1 LALIVM
7 RTRLGPIA
15 ALILSLAVPAW
26 AQAPTPLGSP
36 LPPPGPLP
44 GSPLPPP
51 GPLPGAP
58 PPAGPLP
65 QPGPPSAAP
74 SPEAQ
79 APQGREFCHQSV
91 SFTIAPRE
99 NVPGPYRPFIGIF
112 SDAAWT
118 PQLCAALVVEN
129 VDNNGTATII
139 YAYGP
144 MGTNGRGAG
153 GVLNGTGVIQQGELK
168 FQNSDGTQ
176 FAFKPFY
183 SDLDGHL
190 VTPKG
195 QAYETIFKRSF

>member
-1 LALIVM
+1 MRRRLALI
-7 RTRLGPIA
+7 A
-15 ALILSLAVPAW
+15 AAILSLAVPAR
-26 AQAPTPLGSP
+26 AQAPTPLGPPPPSG
-36 LPPPGPLP
+36 LPPSG
-44 GSPLPPP
+44 PPP
-51 GPLPGAP
+51 SGLPT
-58 PPAGPLP
+58 AGPLP
-65 QPGPPSAAP
+65 
-74 SPEAQ
+74 EAE

-91 SFTIAPRE
+91 SFTVAPPE
-99 NVPGPYRPFIGIF
+99 SVPDAYRAFVGIF
-112 SDAAWT
+112 SDAGWT

-129 VDNNGTATII
+129 VTPDGTATIV

-144 MGTNGRGAG
+144 MGTNGRGPG

-176 FAFKPFY
+176 FSFKPFY

>member
-1 LALIVM
+1 M
-7 RTRLGPIA
+7 RLHLGPIA
-15 ALILSLAVPAW
+15 AVLLSLGFPAW

-44 GSPLPPP
+44 GSPPPADVPGAGPPP
-51 GPLPGAP
+51 QAAP
-58 PPAGPLP
+58 P
-65 QPGPPSAAP
+65 
-74 SPEAQ
+74 E
-79 APQGREFCHQSV
+79 GREFCHQSV
-91 SFTIAPRE
+91 SFTVAPRE
-99 NVPGPYRPFIGIF
+99 NVPDAYRAFVGIF

-129 VDNNGTATII
+129 VANDGTATII

-144 MGTNGRGAG
+144 MGTNGRGPG
-153 GVLNGTGVIQQGELK
+153 GVLNGTGVIRNGELK

>member
-1 LALIVM
+1 MSL
-7 RTRLGPIA
+7 RLGVISA
-15 ALILSLAVPAW
+15 VLLSLALPAW
-26 AQAPTPLGSP
+26 GQAPTPLGSP

-44 GSPLPPP
+44 GNPPPP
-51 GPLPGAP
+51 GPPQAGAP
-58 PPAGPLP
+58 P
-65 QPGPPSAAP
+65 
-74 SPEAQ
+74 EAE

-99 NVPGPYRPFIGIF
+99 SVPDAYRPFIGIF

-118 PQLCAALVVEN
+118 PQLCAALVVESVAN
-129 VDNNGTATII
+129 DGTATIV

-144 MGTNGRGAG
+144 MGTNGRGPG
-153 GVLNGTGVIQQGELK
+153 RVLNGTGVIQQGELK

-176 FAFKPFY
+176 FSFKPFY

>member
-1 LALIVM
+1 MRLYLGLITAALLALS
-7 RTRLGPIA
+7 GP
-15 ALILSLAVPAW
+15 LW
-26 AQAPTPLGSP
+26 AQPTPLGSP

-44 GSPLPPP
+44 G
-51 GPLPGAP
+51 GP
-58 PPAGPLP
+58 P
-65 QPGPPSAAP
+65 QPGLP
-74 SPEAQ
+74 PEAE

-91 SFTIAPRE
+91 SFTVAPRE
-99 NVPGPYRPFIGIF
+99 SVPDLYRPFVGIF

-129 VDNNGTATII
+129 VTGDGTATII

-144 MGTNGRGAG
+144 MGANGRGPG
-153 GVLNGTGVIQQGELK
+153 GVLNGTGVVSNGELK

-176 FAFKPFY
+176 FSFKPFY